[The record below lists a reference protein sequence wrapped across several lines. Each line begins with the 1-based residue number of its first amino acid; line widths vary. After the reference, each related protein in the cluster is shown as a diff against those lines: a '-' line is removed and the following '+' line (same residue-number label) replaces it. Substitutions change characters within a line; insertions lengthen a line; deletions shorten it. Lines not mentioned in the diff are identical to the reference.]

1 MGRESVPR
9 IQTPTSP
16 SSQKVLGLVGPRR
29 KEARRDTVPGR
40 MWPKGTKGK
49 DGQVT
54 LACLILFY
62 PL

>member
-1 MGRESVPR
+1 MDSDPYFPEL
-9 IQTPTSP
+9 
-16 SSQKVLGLVGPRR
+16 QKSWGWLGPG

-49 DGQVT
+49 DVQVT
-54 LACLILFY
+54 LTCLILFY